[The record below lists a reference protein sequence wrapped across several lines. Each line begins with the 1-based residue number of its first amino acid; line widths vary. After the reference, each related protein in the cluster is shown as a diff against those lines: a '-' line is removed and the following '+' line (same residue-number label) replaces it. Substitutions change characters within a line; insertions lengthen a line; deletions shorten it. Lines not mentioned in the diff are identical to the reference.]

1 MEKPK
6 EQAAASYG
14 IPPHCGPT
22 TIESPRM
29 TPQHPLPP
37 SRTVLRACA
46 PTAGRLL
53 AAIVAMGLLG
63 APGTALAKRAQG
75 SSAAAEAPRKKGVS
89 KITYQRSPS
98 EESPA
103 QRDRRLK
110 RECKGM
116 HNAGACL
123 GYTR

>member
-1 MEKPK
+1 
-6 EQAAASYG
+6 
-14 IPPHCGPT
+14 
-22 TIESPRM
+22 
-29 TPQHPLPP
+29 
-37 SRTVLRACA
+37 
-46 PTAGRLL
+46 
-53 AAIVAMGLLG
+53 MGLLG

>member
-1 MEKPK
+1 
-6 EQAAASYG
+6 
-14 IPPHCGPT
+14 
-22 TIESPRM
+22 M
-29 TPQHPLPP
+29 TPQHTPPP
-37 SRTVLRACA
+37 SRTVPRASVSMA
-46 PTAGRLL
+46 ARLL
-53 AAIVAMGLLG
+53 AAVLALGLLG
-63 APGTALAKRAQG
+63 APGAALAKRAQG